1 MMIWKNDMGSPFMEI
16 RRACCAQKGA
26 PIRVKKGGKRNR
38 ELKGSEWKQTVTATA
53 TTTTEKGA
61 SR

>member
-26 PIRVKKGGKRNR
+26 PVRVKKGGKETENKRGAN
-38 ELKGSEWKQTVTATA
+38 GNKQ
-53 TTTTEKGA
+53 
-61 SR
+61 